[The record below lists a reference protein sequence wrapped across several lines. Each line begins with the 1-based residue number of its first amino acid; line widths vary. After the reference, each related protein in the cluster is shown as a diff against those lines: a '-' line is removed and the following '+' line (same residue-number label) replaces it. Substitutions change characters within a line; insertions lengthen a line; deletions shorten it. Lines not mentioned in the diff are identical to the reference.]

1 MEREDGRGGGCGGCG
16 GGDIIMVVVRLE
28 IIDIYNNIMY
38 VYSSYVVLYSLLLLY
53 KQMQWVACCGVR
65 YEDVLIL

>member
-1 MEREDGRGGGCGGCG
+1 MEREDGRGGGGCG
-16 GGDIIMVVVRLE
+16 GDIMVVVRLE